1 MFAIPEAKRQCL
13 FGARMNPPDVQS
25 DPEPEYFDPEEADMS
40 EQKFLESLE
49 AEASR
54 PEFVLDETIALA
66 HECVLEST
74 QAGERVSVAAELPPQ
89 ELHGQFT
96 GQGPQP
102 TTISENSGTFDSV
115 MGENG
120 STVADHPPTSD
131 DWRSLVSAK
140 VNKYKARRPQQ
151 ERYPSL
157 SLPFDPGPY
166 RPPAPPTSK
175 AANVPPLPDPVPE
188 IIERDAPPAEPV
200 AQVMPVVMPTLPAR
214 IVLEST
220 ARVLE
225 FPKPPT
231 LWNDEL
237 AEPVIDRPRIVEAPE
252 FVPPPPAMGGILIE
266 PSAKPE
272 PERRLGF
279 DIPLQ
284 SATLGRK
291 VAAALLDSILVA
303 VALTVFG
310 YIFFRLT
317 GATVAWRVALPWTV
331 AVLALLWAGYQYAFL
346 VHTKTTP
353 GLRVARLRVSCFD
366 GTAASRQVIRWR
378 VITSLLSCAALGLGY
393 AWCFLDE
400 DQLSWHD
407 RITRTHLAPNANT
420 DSAH

>member
-1 MFAIPEAKRQCL
+1 
-13 FGARMNPPDVQS
+13 MNPPDVQS

-40 EQKFLESLE
+40 EQKFLASLE

-54 PEFVLDETIALA
+54 PEFVLDESIALA
-66 HECVLEST
+66 HECRLENT
-74 QAGERVSVAAELPPQ
+74 QAEEVALSVAAELPTQ
-89 ELHGQFT
+89 ELHEKFT
-96 GQGPQP
+96 VQEPQP
-102 TTISENSGTFDSV
+102 AAMSEHNGISG
-115 MGENG
+115 GAIGGNG
-120 STVADHPPTSD
+120 GTVAAHRPTSG
-131 DWRSLVSAK
+131 DWRSVVSAK
-140 VNKYKARRPQQ
+140 VSKYKARRPQQ

-157 SLPFDPGPY
+157 NLPFDPGPY
-166 RPPAPPTSK
+166 RQPAPATSR
-175 AANVPPLPDPVPE
+175 AANVPCLPDPVPE
-188 IIERDAPPAEPV
+188 IPERDAPPAEPIE
-200 AQVMPVVMPTLPAR
+200 QVIPLAPTPPAR

-225 FPKPPT
+225 FPKPPK
-231 LWNDEL
+231 LWDDEL

-266 PSAKPE
+266 PPAQPE
-272 PERRLGF
+272 PDRRLGF
-279 DIPLQ
+279 DVPLQ

-291 VAAALLDSILVA
+291 AAAAVFDSTLVA

-317 GATVAWRVALPWTV
+317 GATIAWRAALPWTV
-331 AVLALLWAGYQYAFL
+331 VVLALLWSGYQYAFL
-346 VHTKTTP
+346 VFTKTTP
-353 GLRVARLRVSCFD
+353 GLRVARLRVSRFD

-378 VITSLLSCAALGLGY
+378 VITSLLSCAAVGLGY

-407 RITRTHLAPNANT
+407 RITRTHLAPKANS

>member
-1 MFAIPEAKRQCL
+1 
-13 FGARMNPPDVQS
+13 MNPPDVQS

-40 EQKFLESLE
+40 EQKFLASLD

-54 PEFVLDETIALA
+54 PEFVLDESVALV
-66 HECVLEST
+66 HEGRLENT
-74 QAGERVSVAAELPPQ
+74 QAEEAVVSMAAELPTP

-96 GQGPQP
+96 GRESQR
-102 TTISENSGTFDSV
+102 TAISEATGISGGAT
-115 MGENG
+115 GR
-120 STVADHPPTSD
+120 TVAEHRPSPD
-131 DWRSLVSAK
+131 DWRSVVSAK

-166 RPPAPPTSK
+166 RQPAPATSR
-175 AANVPPLPDPVPE
+175 AANVPCLPDPVPE
-188 IIERDAPPAEPV
+188 TTEPDAPPAEPLE
-200 AQVMPVVMPTLPAR
+200 QVIPLVPTPPAR

-225 FPKPPT
+225 FPKPPK
-231 LWNDEL
+231 LWDDEL

-266 PSAKPE
+266 PPAQPE
-272 PERRLGF
+272 PERKLGF
-279 DIPLQ
+279 DVPLQ

-291 VAAALLDSILVA
+291 VAAALLDSTLVA

-317 GATVAWRVALPWTV
+317 GAAVPWRAALPWTV
-331 AVLALLWAGYQYAFL
+331 VVLGLLWAGYQYGFL
-346 VHTKTTP
+346 VYTKTTP
-353 GLRVARLRVSCFD
+353 GLRVARLRVSRFD
-366 GTAASRQVIRWR
+366 GTSATRELIRWR

-407 RITRTHLAPNANT
+407 RITRTHLAPKANT
-420 DSAH
+420 DSAR

>member
-1 MFAIPEAKRQCL
+1 
-13 FGARMNPPDVQS
+13 MNPPDVQS

-40 EQKFLESLE
+40 EQKFLASLE

-54 PEFVLDETIALA
+54 PEFVLDDAVGLS
-66 HECVLEST
+66 HE
-74 QAGERVSVAAELPPQ
+74 GELQRSRLDGPNGSAAAEAPSL
-89 ELHGQFT
+89 EIHGQFA
-96 GQGPQP
+96 GQPPSSP
-102 TTISENSGTFDSV
+102 TSVANGGGLPDGNPRPCDTLPENPRG
-115 MGENG
+115 
-120 STVADHPPTSD
+120 TSD
-131 DWRSLVSAK
+131 DWRSVVSAK
-140 VNKYKARRPQQ
+140 VNRYKARRPQQ

-157 SLPFDPGPY
+157 SLPFDLGPY
-166 RPPAPPTSK
+166 RPPAPATSK
-175 AANVPPLPDPVPE
+175 AANGPHVPAAEPVSEIPE
-188 IIERDAPPAEPV
+188 PQTYPAEPLE
-200 AQVMPVVMPTLPAR
+200 QVIPRAPSPAPR

-225 FPKPPT
+225 FPKPPK
-231 LWNDEL
+231 LWDDEL

-266 PSAKPE
+266 PPAHPE

-279 DIPLQ
+279 DVPLQ

-291 VAAALLDSILVA
+291 VAAALFDSTLVA

-317 GATVAWRVALPWTV
+317 GAAVPWRAALPWTV
-331 AVLALLWAGYQYAFL
+331 VVLALLWTGYQYGFL
-346 VHTKTTP
+346 VFTKSTP
-353 GLRVARLRVSCFD
+353 GLRVARLRVSRFD
-366 GTAASRQVIRWR
+366 GTAASRQLIRWR

-407 RITRTHLAPNANT
+407 RITRTHLAPKAPA
-420 DSAH
+420 DSAW

>member
-1 MFAIPEAKRQCL
+1 
-13 FGARMNPPDVQS
+13 MNPPDVQS

-40 EQKFLESLE
+40 EQKFLASLD

-54 PEFVLDETIALA
+54 PEFVLDESVALA
-66 HECVLEST
+66 HECRLENT
-74 QAGERVSVAAELPPQ
+74 QAEAVAVSLAAELPTQ
-89 ELHGQFT
+89 ELPEQFT
-96 GQGPQP
+96 VQEPQP
-102 TTISENSGTFDSV
+102 AAMSEYNGISGGAT
-115 MGENG
+115 GRNG
-120 STVADHPPTSD
+120 GTVAEHRPTPD
-131 DWRSLVSAK
+131 DWRSVVSAK

-157 SLPFDPGPY
+157 SLPFDTGPY
-166 RPPAPPTSK
+166 RPPAPVTSR
-175 AANVPPLPDPVPE
+175 AAKVPCSPDPE
-188 IIERDAPPAEPV
+188 IPERDAPPAEPIE
-200 AQVMPVVMPTLPAR
+200 QVIPLAPTPPAR

-225 FPKPPT
+225 FPKPPK
-231 LWNDEL
+231 LWDDEL

-266 PSAKPE
+266 PPVHPE

-279 DIPLQ
+279 DVPLQ

-291 VAAALLDSILVA
+291 VAAALFDSTVVA

-310 YIFFRLT
+310 YVFFRLT
-317 GATVAWRVALPWTV
+317 GAAVPWRMALPWTV
-331 AVLALLWAGYQYAFL
+331 VVLALLWAGYQYAFL
-346 VHTKTTP
+346 VYTKTTP
-353 GLRVARLRVSCFD
+353 GLRVARLYVSRFD
-366 GTAASRQVIRWR
+366 GTSASRRVVRWR

-407 RITRTHLAPNANT
+407 RITRTHLAPKANS